1 MNRFAIFTFVLAMLV
16 VPCSCG
22 DDDDEKGVEN
32 SLEEENDNSKGEGDG
47 TTQED
52 KDKKD
57 KQKKD
62 VYECVIQP
70 LSRTLYFA
78 GEDELYVY
86 MQSNRSLGG
95 LTVYVEDAEGQ
106 VIEVQKESFRDF
118 IRVHTPDVVGELT
131 LVVADTD
138 GSKPQR
144 IKFRNLDEQNS
155 GVIRVDVDAPY
166 IDLLNDQTLTRTEA
180 QSGSAWLRLD
190 AEKGIVGAN
199 GVTVK
204 FDNGASNLSKEGET
218 RQFTLSN
225 GYEGLII
232 LVKVNTVEDK
242 KHDISFAYCLK

>member
-1 MNRFAIFTFVLAMLV
+1 MNRFAFFTFILAMLV
-16 VPCSCG
+16 LPCSCG
-22 DDDDEKGVEN
+22 DHDDENGLEN
-32 SLEEENDNSKGEGDG
+32 RIEGENDNSKGEGNG
-47 TTQED
+47 TQGD
-52 KDKKD
+52 NDKKD

-62 VYECVIQP
+62 VYECVIKP

-86 MQSNRSLGG
+86 MQSNRSLGS
-95 LTVYVEDAEGQ
+95 LKVHVEDAEGK
-106 VIEVQKESFRDF
+106 VIEVQKESFNDF
-118 IRVHTPDVVGELT
+118 IRVHTPDVVGELD

-190 AEKGIVGAN
+190 PEKGIVGAN

-204 FDNGASNLSKEGET
+204 FDNGSSSLSKEGET

-232 LVKVNTVEDK
+232 LVKVNTVEGK